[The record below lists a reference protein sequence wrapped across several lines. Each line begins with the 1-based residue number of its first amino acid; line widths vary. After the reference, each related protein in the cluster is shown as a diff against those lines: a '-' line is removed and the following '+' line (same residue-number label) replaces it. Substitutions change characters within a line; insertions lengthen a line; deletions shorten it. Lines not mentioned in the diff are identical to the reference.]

1 MALRRSTK
9 LESILPSQLQD
20 FFFFYDGAASG
31 FFKTYFIVV
40 LAPGLSYFY
49 KPKKLCD
56 YYKIL
61 LTTLSTQKHNMA
73 HIRDQISL

>member
-9 LESILPSQLQD
+9 LESILPSQLQY
-20 FFFFYDGAASG
+20 FFFNDGAASG

-40 LAPGLSYFY
+40 LAPGLSYSY